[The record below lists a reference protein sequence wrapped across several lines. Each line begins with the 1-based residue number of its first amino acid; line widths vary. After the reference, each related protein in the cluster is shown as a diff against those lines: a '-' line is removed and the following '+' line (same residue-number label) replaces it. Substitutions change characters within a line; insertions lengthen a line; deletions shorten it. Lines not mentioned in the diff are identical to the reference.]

1 MVIAMPLAPMPG
13 AQVSAQPAAQFRAGP
28 RTVARTAARA
38 PARPPSR
45 PADEGV
51 PPHAV
56 PVVRRPAS
64 HAPLAGMSTVMA
76 GLPML
81 RSQAALVRQIC
92 GDIVRDWERAEAN
105 LGQAIAGCEAVRDL
119 TARCEAAYRP
129 DGTVDVE
136 AYERLR
142 AEIAGV
148 PALSADRKGP
158 VPGPDDATS
167 DVTTDTPRTTP
178 QDS

>member
-1 MVIAMPLAPMPG
+1 MTEGAVVIALPLAPMPG
-13 AQVSAQPAAQFRAGP
+13 AQALAQPAAPSRAA
-28 RTVARTAARA
+28 ARTTARAAAR
-38 PARPPSR
+38 PSARPPAR

-56 PVVRRPAS
+56 PVVRRPSS
-64 HAPLAGMSTVMA
+64 HAPLAGMSSVMA

-105 LGQAIAGCEAVRDL
+105 LDQAIAGCEAVREL
-119 TARCEAAYRP
+119 TARCDAAYRP
-129 DGTVDVE
+129 DGTVDLE

-142 AEIAGV
+142 VEIAG
-148 PALSADRKGP
+148 AAANSAEGE
-158 VPGPDDATS
+158 
-167 DVTTDTPRTTP
+167 VTRAGARDTTRDT
-178 QDS
+178 